1 MKITKILNWRY
12 IFLLMTE
19 LIHQLNAAHNGLDFI
34 IYVIMP
40 VQFKLLFSGSHR
52 SRLVFFVRA
61 CVLERGLL
69 VDEKL
74 PR

>member
-1 MKITKILNWRY
+1 M
-12 IFLLMTE
+12 LMTE

-52 SRLVFFVRA
+52 SRLVFFVREDFWGMKSYPA
-61 CVLERGLL
+61 ETLQKKNTRTV
-69 VDEKL
+69 
-74 PR
+74 

>member
-1 MKITKILNWRY
+1 
-12 IFLLMTE
+12 MTE

-52 SRLVFFVRA
+52 SRLVFFGRA

-69 VDEKL
+69 GDEKL

>member
-40 VQFKLLFSGSHR
+40 VQFNLLFSGSHR
-52 SRLVFFVRA
+52 SRLVFFFRA

-69 VDEKL
+69 GDEKL

>member
-1 MKITKILNWRY
+1 MLV
-12 IFLLMTE
+12 TE

-69 VDEKL
+69 GDEKL